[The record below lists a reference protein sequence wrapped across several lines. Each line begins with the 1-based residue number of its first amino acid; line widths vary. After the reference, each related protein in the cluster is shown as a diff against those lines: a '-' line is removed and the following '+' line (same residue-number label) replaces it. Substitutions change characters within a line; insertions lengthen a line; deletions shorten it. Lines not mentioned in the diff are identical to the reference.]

1 MANLWSN
8 ASSPA
13 NKAVEKPAT
22 SAPANKAVEK
32 PATSSP
38 ANKAVAPRRAS
49 SEKTDASIAALVK
62 ECAENIDDES
72 FTSVIEN
79 AIKTLSPEDA
89 TILCIKLG
97 KLYESKQ
104 NIQTAEAYFKRA
116 FQLTQDYEL
125 LEFYKR
131 IRHFK
136 KALKILAFK
145 LAKSPDAAKNS
156 VKLETAVVYE
166 AMRDFANAL
175 KIIDELLDSDAFD
188 TPARIALMRQKSTY
202 LLQTNDA
209 KQALATLQQAS
220 AAADANIRDEI
231 DTDIAFLLRESDRD
245 AAQKLLDALS
255 QRGVKSEKM
264 TLLTATF
271 DIDEKRYDDAEAKLT
286 SLIRPDEPLA
296 IAALEKLI
304 LLKQNR
310 GDDDAQIREVARQLA
325 ERAPANAIAKQI
337 LEG

>member
-1 MANLWSN
+1 
-8 ASSPA
+8 
-13 NKAVEKPAT
+13 
-22 SAPANKAVEK
+22 
-32 PATSSP
+32 
-38 ANKAVAPRRAS
+38 
-49 SEKTDASIAALVK
+49 
-62 ECAENIDDES
+62 
-72 FTSVIEN
+72 
-79 AIKTLSPEDA
+79 
-89 TILCIKLG
+89 
-97 KLYESKQ
+97 
-104 NIQTAEAYFKRA
+104 
-116 FQLTQDYEL
+116 
-125 LEFYKR
+125 
-131 IRHFK
+131 
-136 KALKILAFK
+136 
-145 LAKSPDAAKNS
+145 
-156 VKLETAVVYE
+156 
-166 AMRDFANAL
+166 MRDFANAL

-220 AAADANIRDEI
+220 AAADANLRDEI

-325 ERAPANAIAKQI
+325 ETPSQNKSSKASHTPAPPRANASSLVDDVVWGGGSLPLRAYGRMLCTTPIRRYPLCGA
-337 LEG
+337 

>member
-1 MANLWSN
+1 
-8 ASSPA
+8 
-13 NKAVEKPAT
+13 
-22 SAPANKAVEK
+22 
-32 PATSSP
+32 
-38 ANKAVAPRRAS
+38 
-49 SEKTDASIAALVK
+49 
-62 ECAENIDDES
+62 
-72 FTSVIEN
+72 
-79 AIKTLSPEDA
+79 
-89 TILCIKLG
+89 
-97 KLYESKQ
+97 
-104 NIQTAEAYFKRA
+104 
-116 FQLTQDYEL
+116 
-125 LEFYKR
+125 
-131 IRHFK
+131 
-136 KALKILAFK
+136 
-145 LAKSPDAAKNS
+145 
-156 VKLETAVVYE
+156 
-166 AMRDFANAL
+166 MRDFANAL

-220 AAADANIRDEI
+220 AAADANLRDEI

-271 DIDEKRYDDAEAKLT
+271 DIDEKRYDDAEAILT